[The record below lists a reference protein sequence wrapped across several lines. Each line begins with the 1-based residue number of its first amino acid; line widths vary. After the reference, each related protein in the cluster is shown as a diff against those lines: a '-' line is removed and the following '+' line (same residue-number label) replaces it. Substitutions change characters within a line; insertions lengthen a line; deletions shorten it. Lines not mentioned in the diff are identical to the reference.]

1 MKLLELHIDGFGK
14 FHDRTI
20 SFKDGIN
27 IIYGKNEAG
36 KSTLHTFIRGMLFGI
51 ERGRGRAAKN
61 DTYSKFEPWENS
73 GTYEGWLRLEKDGT
87 IYRIERRFRKDNKS
101 LKVINETRGREED
114 ATPAF
119 MNELLGGLNETT
131 YNNTISIG
139 QLKSATEDGMVSEL
153 RNYIANMNT
162 TGNISLN
169 ISKASTFL
177 RLQKRALEANLI
189 PDASREY
196 TALLAEIRNV
206 EAEISTP
213 EFENQLASYQ
223 NMRSQV
229 KSIID
234 NTQSERDVLEDQ
246 IQDAKRILTE
256 YQFLDQS
263 SVDAYS
269 QRADEYYN
277 NYRNFTEKGNKK
289 SRKVFSVLA
298 LLLALSCIAGAIY
311 LRLTYPSD
319 YIAVVGGLGI
329 SALVFLLIQTMIR
342 KGIKR
347 DLAKAEENK
356 NLLLEMFKKH
366 LFRNKAGAYVKSSE
380 DLGDEGSSEVT
391 VSDEAMSAFIK
402 RMAEFTSLCDMVRQS
417 ESASKKLMEDIN
429 SLREKQNNCSE
440 MIEKQQRTQWELE
453 KKLEHLNNCKMQVT
467 NLKRVLTEND
477 RIREEITAIELA
489 QETLTELSSSI
500 RDSFGL
506 YLNKEASDL
515 VGGITGGIYDSLSID
530 ENLNVFLNTKRK
542 LVPLEQVSSGTMDQ
556 VYLALRLAAA
566 KLLQGDGEPFP
577 LIFDDSFTQYDE
589 ERLRT
594 ALKWMA
600 EAYDGQMLIFTWSGL
615 LLGLF
620 FLPVARQLPFP
631 ATGKSSEELR

>member
-101 LKVINETRGREED
+101 LKVINETRGREEE

-119 MNELLGGLNETT
+119 MNELLCGLNETT

-246 IQDAKRILTE
+246 IQYAKRILTE
-256 YQFLDQS
+256 YQFTDQA

-269 QRADEYYN
+269 QKAEEYYN
-277 NYRNFTEKGNKK
+277 NYRDFDAKGKKK
-289 SRKVFSVLA
+289 SRTVFSVFA
-298 LLLALSCIAGAIY
+298 LLLAIACLAGAVYIS
-311 LRLTYPSD
+311 LTYPSD
-319 YIAVVGGLGI
+319 YITVVGGLGI

-467 NLKRVLTEND
+467 NLRRVLTEND

-542 LVPLEQVSSGTMDQ
+542 LGPIEQVSSGTMDQ

-600 EAYDGQMLIFTWSGL
+600 KAYGGQMLIFTCHKGESQIL
-615 LLGLF
+615 QAHEIDF
-620 FLPVARQLPFP
+620 NYV
-631 ATGKSSEELR
+631 EI